1 MRNIAIILIT
11 ILITV
16 VIGFF
21 VYLLFGSRSE
31 LNPDSNL
38 PQNSP
43 TLRVIPIDSQQLYP
57 EGWMSFRSDAIGVSL
72 YHPPQMSVTQMEDG
86 LVRLLV
92 TGPSQVMGTEMY
104 DGILVTL
111 FKKPYQ
117 ASNLREYVEFETEQK
132 KSDPVYIEVSDIEEV
147 RIGNTIAYA
156 VVESTL
162 EEFTQIYLPAGPNEY
177 IQLTYIM
184 EDPTNQGY
192 GEMLNTLLQS
202 IELEPSE

>member
-11 ILITV
+11 LMITV

-21 VYLLFGSRSE
+21 AYFHLGTRSE
-31 LNPDSNL
+31 SNPDSNL

-43 TLRVIPIDSQQLYP
+43 TLTAIPTDNQRSYP
-57 EGWMSFRSDAIGVSL
+57 DGWMPFRSDSMGLSL

-117 ASNLREYVEFETEQK
+117 AGSLRELVERETEQK
-132 KSDPVYIEVSDIEEV
+132 KNDPVYIEVSDIEEV
-147 RIGNTIAYA
+147 RIGNTLGYA
-156 VVESTL
+156 VIESSL
-162 EEFTQIYLPAGPNEY
+162 GEFTQIYLPAGPNEY
-177 IQLTYIM
+177 VQLTYIM

-192 GEMLNTLLQS
+192 AQILNTLLQS
-202 IELEPSE
+202 IELEPGE